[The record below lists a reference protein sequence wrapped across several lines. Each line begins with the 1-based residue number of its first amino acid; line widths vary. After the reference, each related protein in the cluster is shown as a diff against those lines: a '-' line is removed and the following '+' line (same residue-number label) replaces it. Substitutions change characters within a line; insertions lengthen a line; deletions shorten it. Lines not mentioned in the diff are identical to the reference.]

1 VKEPEISKGIEP
13 RRIFLRVP
21 LKLPAKIFLK
31 GSLYKKVYINNLSTT
46 GFSFDIPEADFPAGL
61 FEVHFRLGH
70 YFSRLIKTQA
80 ESKNQT
86 TLQGGVRFG
95 CNFLNLSEQEQNA
108 ITALLRRH
116 TDIGAPR
123 QFIGIAS
130 LLLTFDASWRIL
142 AFLVNYYYNATPLGR
157 GLRDPLAPDSYI
169 TILLAYFFFSLSA
182 FILIERI
189 IKLKEKTR
197 FQLGT
202 LCLVPG
208 LIFLVTKNI
217 VYWKL
222 AITRSDYLI
231 RAFSLV
237 QLLIILYTATSMLIG
252 AFSLKKI
259 RLILDTIEHHQQA
272 LENT

>member
-21 LKLPAKIFLK
+21 IKLPAKIFLK
-31 GSLYKKVYINNLSTT
+31 GSFYKKVYVNNLSTT
-46 GFSFDIPEADFPAGL
+46 GFSFDTPEADFPSGL
-61 FEVHFRLGH
+61 FEVHLRLGH

-80 ESKNQT
+80 ESKNRT
-86 TLQGGVRFG
+86 ALQEGVRIG
-95 CNFLNLSEQEQNA
+95 CRFLNLSEQEQNA
-108 ITALLRRH
+108 ITALLRRQ

-157 GLRDPLAPDSYI
+157 GLSTPLVPDSYI
-169 TILLAYFFFSLSA
+169 TILIAYFFFSLSA

-197 FQLGT
+197 FLLGT
-202 LCLVPG
+202 FCLIPG
-208 LIFLVTKNI
+208 FIFLVTKNI
-217 VYWKL
+217 AYWKL

-231 RAFSLV
+231 RLFSLA
-237 QLLIILYTATSMLIG
+237 QLLIILYTVSSMLIG
-252 AFSLKKI
+252 IFSFKKI
-259 RLILDTIEHHQQA
+259 RLILDNIEHHQQA
-272 LENT
+272 LENA